1 MCQSNIK
8 CNYMYEVLLIVVV
21 QSTGSLKMYQLQH
34 HLGANFHGINIYPY
48 KIHSRLSIVNQ

>member
-1 MCQSNIK
+1 
-8 CNYMYEVLLIVVV
+8 MYEVLLIVVV

-48 KIHSRLSIVNQ
+48 KIHSRISIVNQ